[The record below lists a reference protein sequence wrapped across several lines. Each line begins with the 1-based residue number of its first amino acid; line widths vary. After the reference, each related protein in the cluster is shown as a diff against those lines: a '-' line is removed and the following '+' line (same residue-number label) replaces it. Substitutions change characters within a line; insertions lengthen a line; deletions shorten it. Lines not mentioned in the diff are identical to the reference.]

1 MELNETTSRI
11 LKFKII
17 FKMLEDHL
25 NKLPID
31 KWGMGK
37 KANLNESK
45 GNTTFMFN

>member
-11 LKFKII
+11 LGFEII
-17 FKMLEDHL
+17 SKKLENHL
-25 NKLPID
+25 NELPID

-37 KANLNESK
+37 KANPNESK